1 MSEPVVY
8 LMRGLPS
15 CGKSYTARALAQQ
28 SGGLILET
36 DEFFYTQVGNDPTKF
51 DWSDDLLPQARKWN
65 LDRFRDALARRI
77 SPIIIDR
84 GNGRNRE
91 TLEYA
96 QLAVDNGYQVELKE
110 PNSPQWLAIRE
121 LLANKSANQVALDD
135 WADRLAQMSRATH
148 RVPASTIKKWMAAWR
163 IDLTV
168 SDILAQ

>member
-15 CGKSYTARALAQQ
+15 CGKSYTARALAEG
-28 SGGLILET
+28 GGLVLET
-36 DEFFYTQVGNDPTKF
+36 DEFFYTQVGDDPTRF

-65 LDRFRDALARRI
+65 LDRFRAALAQRI

-84 GNGRNRE
+84 GNGRNPE

-96 QLAVDNGYQVELKE
+96 CLAVDHGYRVELKE

-121 LLANKSANQVALDD
+121 LLADKTANQAALDE
-135 WADRLAQMSRATH
+135 WAERLAKMSRATH
-148 RVPASTIKKWMAAWR
+148 RVPASTIKKWIAAWR